1 MSTISFWFQNLFDSP
16 EAILCIVYFAIRLV
30 YWLCTIPKR
39 KSEKLTVTEQANEV
53 KDIYVA
59 TAQLYELIRKER
71 ENEKTDKT

>member
-1 MSTISFWFQNLFDSP
+1 MSTVSLWFQNLFDSP
-16 EAILCIVYFAIRLV
+16 EVILCVVYFVIRLV

-39 KSEKLTVTEQANEV
+39 KNEKLTATEQANEV

-71 ENEKTDKT
+71 ENEKNQKS

>member
-1 MSTISFWFQNLFDSP
+1 MSTVVTWFQTLFETP
-16 EAILCIVYFAIRLV
+16 EAILCVFYFAIRLV

-39 KSEKLTVTEQANEV
+39 KSEKLTATEQANEV

-71 ENEKTDKT
+71 ENERTQKP